1 MVAQV
6 CIFRNAIRRALKGIS
21 EALDRLEGSQ
31 AGAADTLQACR
42 AVTTVVGQIAQ
53 SVHRLQQVG
62 PIAVASSCHTAIAT
76 SSNTRSAVAA
86 GSMFVSSICCICSYC
101 KCKFIDLQM
110 QALLPTFLQKA
121 LTLSLNFCQLK
132 NVQLP
137 CW

>member
-53 SVHRLQQVG
+53 SVHRLQQVS
-62 PIAVASSCHTAIAT
+62 PVAVASSCSHCICNLLKTRPAVTAD
-76 SSNTRSAVAA
+76 
-86 GSMFVSSICCICSYC
+86 SMSVSSVCYICSY
-101 KCKFIDLQM
+101 
-110 QALLPTFLQKA
+110 
-121 LTLSLNFCQLK
+121 
-132 NVQLP
+132 
-137 CW
+137 

>member
-53 SVHRLQQVG
+53 SVHRLQQVS
-62 PIAVASSCHTAIAT
+62 PVAVVSSCSH
-76 SSNTRSAVAA
+76 
-86 GSMFVSSICCICSYC
+86 CICNLLKTHWKRWC
-101 KCKFIDLQM
+101 NLDGRTNVGLIVECDHCATHDLL
-110 QALLPTFLQKA
+110 ACVHCP
-121 LTLSLNFCQLK
+121 SES
-132 NVQLP
+132 
-137 CW
+137 